1 MTKHWQQQFD
11 AQYLHNNYKHA
22 IPSNTYATLAAAV
35 DRPASS
41 SVGRVTADTRR
52 SVQAVR
58 TKMLGLASAP
68 WGVLEYMSFMGP
80 PTEYSKAGQ
89 AAAQAVAQAAIQ
101 LMHPRPTEGVAT
113 ASSTTAKTT
122 GTADGLLDSSSRLG
136 STTTTTTTKI
146 SKHLPPS
153 GKGTSPSHSVMI
165 EGRSQQQQGP
175 SDGVALSLSSASTS
189 SSPPLPSRK
198 DLPSAPT
205 DLVRASSDQSC
216 LPVVSSALGATLLLP
231 PGSGRSHSRSH
242 NQSHSQ
248 SHSRPHNQSST
259 KDVSGSSHKRHPEES
274 VATHKDSAVPP
285 STVTITTPNTSNDR
299 KDGILHSVCKTPKP
313 TGCDSQE
320 PLGRVHSA
328 HPIDG
333 STPSSRPDSEKHSL
347 PPTATRTLPGTTRP
361 MYSIGKVKKISSA
374 AALAPPDTTV
384 KSSPVREGTS
394 SLKTNLFTPPS
405 TTHSKSLGTKNGTSR
420 KSGESVMQ
428 GWALVFSQSNR
439 TKIEPPLDISNLKET
454 RKANLIIFKKGKMQL
469 LTSATAIPTSEHKVP
484 LPLNSVAFK
493 RIHLKLSTPKSSGI
507 LDTKSTPLGRNL
519 KRPNSTAPEVN
530 DTHLAVSSKTSKTLS
545 TESNDKSLHRP
556 IPSFKKR
563 SNPKDPSRIP
573 PFNASDDRKVAP
585 PASSITPLPRDKKRM
600 ASSRDDPTTEQS
612 EILNS
617 KHHSPGSEGNAEPLQ
632 QHNLADKGGR
642 PPRAPL
648 SLKTTSSDM
657 RRPRSSQDD
666 SDSEQSSGSR
676 VKRARSEIA
685 PNVSCPSPSK
695 AYVDEKR
702 SSKKIKPK
710 PTVDD
715 GASSHERRECF
726 EDILHDRDETPS
738 NRPDRPISRKRRERD
753 GEVGSNTKG
762 DLGVPS
768 KRNKLGGST
777 KATPSESDGREFD
790 RQSSQSSSG
799 SDRRASVGH
808 SKTTSVQSKN
818 VSSDKIHPRTTEKS
832 KVRSHGRVNAGEH
845 GLASSPIKLV
855 DHGHSD
861 AHSVDYCAASDGD
874 TSNYTKSVSS
884 GKGPLRKTLSDL
896 QSDRGSLSGTTSHHS
911 TKSGVDTPKA
921 DQTRK
926 RALPTPSR
934 GTLHPS
940 PSLRTSQLAEMGADL
955 NLTPST
961 PVTAKARNLYTPLP
975 SSPTRNM
982 TSDMWRK
989 YALTHKRRADS
1000 FNRESGSSKGS
1011 SSGKKASLPRCLHY
1025 IASVICFMRAHAPT
1039 DEDGGSFSYLEKCP
1053 STKSSL
1059 SQLINHTLDL
1069 IKSEEWMP
1077 IHSLLLR
1084 CHASLLSRAVA
1095 GRHGSYRALCQE
1107 LDHLTKKKARAD
1119 PAQPRDDLE
1128 ALISKKTADV
1138 QMHSKWFADMAMSI
1152 EAKMQE
1158 ADLDCSNFH
1167 ELFHAFTVKQP
1178 IAVGSKAFVI
1188 CDEARQ
1194 IFMSFVSMKFGDVH
1208 FEFFPDLSAL
1218 VS

>member
-1 MTKHWQQQFD
+1 
-11 AQYLHNNYKHA
+11 
-22 IPSNTYATLAAAV
+22 
-35 DRPASS
+35 
-41 SVGRVTADTRR
+41 
-52 SVQAVR
+52 
-58 TKMLGLASAP
+58 
-68 WGVLEYMSFMGP
+68 
-80 PTEYSKAGQ
+80 
-89 AAAQAVAQAAIQ
+89 
-101 LMHPRPTEGVAT
+101 
-113 ASSTTAKTT
+113 
-122 GTADGLLDSSSRLG
+122 
-136 STTTTTTTKI
+136 
-146 SKHLPPS
+146 
-153 GKGTSPSHSVMI
+153 MI

-507 LDTKSTPLGRNL
+507 LDTKSTGDVKNSELGKMKSTPLGRNL

-702 SSKKIKPK
+702 SSKKIKPSKFFK

-808 SKTTSVQSKN
+808 SKTTSVQSN
-818 VSSDKIHPRTTEKS
+818 
-832 KVRSHGRVNAGEH
+832 
-845 GLASSPIKLV
+845 
-855 DHGHSD
+855 
-861 AHSVDYCAASDGD
+861 
-874 TSNYTKSVSS
+874 S

-989 YALTHKRRADS
+989 YALTHNRRADS
-1000 FNRESGSSKGS
+1000 FNRESGSSKDP
-1011 SSGKKASLPRCLHY
+1011 LLERRPLCL
-1025 IASVICFMRAHAPT
+1025 
-1039 DEDGGSFSYLEKCP
+1039 
-1053 STKSSL
+1053 
-1059 SQLINHTLDL
+1059 
-1069 IKSEEWMP
+1069 
-1077 IHSLLLR
+1077 
-1084 CHASLLSRAVA
+1084 
-1095 GRHGSYRALCQE
+1095 
-1107 LDHLTKKKARAD
+1107 
-1119 PAQPRDDLE
+1119 
-1128 ALISKKTADV
+1128 DV
-1138 QMHSKWFADMAMSI
+1138 YTI
-1152 EAKMQE
+1152 
-1158 ADLDCSNFH
+1158 
-1167 ELFHAFTVKQP
+1167 
-1178 IAVGSKAFVI
+1178 
-1188 CDEARQ
+1188 
-1194 IFMSFVSMKFGDVH
+1194 
-1208 FEFFPDLSAL
+1208 
-1218 VS
+1218 